1 MMTLNYFWWLYR
13 DMLIYWMGKGLPS
26 LQAQNVEG
34 IRYTGDFLVELEESI
49 ANKLERMEK
58 NE

>member
-1 MMTLNYFWWLYR
+1 
-13 DMLIYWMGKGLPS
+13 MLIYWMDRGLPS

-34 IRYTGDFLVELEESI
+34 IRYTGEFLVELEESI